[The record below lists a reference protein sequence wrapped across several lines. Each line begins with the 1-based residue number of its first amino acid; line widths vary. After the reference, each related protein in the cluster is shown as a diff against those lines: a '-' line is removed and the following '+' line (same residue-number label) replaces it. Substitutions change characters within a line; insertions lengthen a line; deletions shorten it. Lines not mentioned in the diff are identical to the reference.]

1 MIYLDHAATTKVD
14 PEVLAA
20 MMPFLQD
27 EYGNPSSLY
36 QLANRSQAALQ
47 QAREQLAEYIN
58 AQPREIIFTGC
69 GSEAD
74 NLAIKGT
81 AWARRDKGR
90 HIITSAIEHHAVLHS
105 CQALEKDGFEVT
117 YLPVDNTGLIDP
129 QQVADAIRDDT
140 ILVTIMHA
148 NNEVGTVQPI
158 AQIGAVC
165 RERGVL
171 VHTDAVQSLGKLP
184 VDVKQLNVDM
194 LAISGHKI
202 YAPKG
207 VGVLYI
213 RRGVKLR
220 SLLDGGAQEFR
231 VRAGTENVASIV
243 GLGKAVELL
252 GQRAPQDN
260 QRITALHD
268 KLIAGIRQNISQV
281 ILTGHPTKRLPH
293 IASFCIRYVEG
304 EGILLSLDMEDICA
318 SSGSA
323 CTSGSLEPSH
333 VLLALGYSHEI
344 AHGSLRLSLGREN
357 TEAEV
362 DHVLEVLPCII
373 KRLRNMSPLWA
384 DAKRRGQI

>member
-362 DHVLEVLPCII
+362 DHVLEVLPGII